1 MLPAITGNV
10 DVQGGNPIWDR
21 PYTRDHIRKLQGFDL
36 ISKEDWENSVG
47 GFPLLARAHPAPGHA
62 GWRAVLTGK
71 PYPIKAVLFHA
82 SNPLIN
88 HENPG
93 GLVYEALKKL
103 EFVSVMDHFMTPTA
117 EMADIV
123 LPACTTFER
132 DDVRYIDL
140 YDGNGTGTFAAPKV
154 IEPLWESKD
163 DTEVF
168 IELLKRVGLN
178 YGFNSVREL
187 MDEVVKPLG
196 MSYAE
201 FVEKGWLDVP
211 QRWKKYEQ
219 GLLRADGK
227 PGFNTPSGKVGV
239 YSDELEKLGLDPLPV
254 HQEPP
259 ESPTSTPELWETYPL
274 IGSTGPRSGAYFHS
288 QYRQVP
294 WLRHIHPEPIVTIHP
309 QTAEKYGIGD
319 GDWVWI
325 ESPRGR
331 CKQRAHLS
339 LGVDPRVVL
348 GQHGWWFPEKPG
360 PEHGM
365 FDSNLNVLVSA
376 DPPFDP
382 GFGSTPARGH
392 LCKIYKAEEA
402 TDG

>member
-1 MLPAITGNV
+1 
-10 DVQGGNPIWDR
+10 
-21 PYTRDHIRKLQGFDL
+21 
-36 ISKEDWENSVG
+36 
-47 GFPLLARAHPAPGHA
+47 
-62 GWRAVLTGK
+62 
-71 PYPIKAVLFHA
+71 
-82 SNPLIN
+82 
-88 HENPG
+88 
-93 GLVYEALKKL
+93 
-103 EFVSVMDHFMTPTA
+103 
-117 EMADIV
+117 
-123 LPACTTFER
+123 
-132 DDVRYIDL
+132 VRYIDL

-163 DTEVF
+163 DIEVF
-168 IELLKRVGLN
+168 IELLKRVGLT

-196 MSYAE
+196 MHYGE
-201 FVEKGWLDVP
+201 FVEKGWIYVP
-211 QRWKKYEQ
+211 QRWKKYER

-227 PGFNTPSGKVGV
+227 PGFNTPSGKLEV
-239 YSDELEKLGLDPLPV
+239 YSWELEKLGFDPLPV
-254 HQEPP
+254 HREPP
-259 ESPTSTPELWETYPL
+259 ESPISTPKLLETYPL
-274 IGSTGPRSGAYFHS
+274 VASTGPRSQAYFHS

-294 WLRHIHPEPIVTIHP
+294 WLRQIQPEPRVTIHP
-309 QTAEKYGIGD
+309 QTAEKYGIAD

-331 CKQRAHLS
+331 CKQRARLS

-365 FDSNLNVLVSA
+365 FESNLNVLVSS

-382 GFGSTPARGH
+382 GFGSTPVRGH

-402 TDG
+402 SDG